1 MWPKKLVFRPA
12 RLEPDN
18 GTPVELLADEWWLIL
33 FVDELADAGAG
44 VACPTDAEL
53 TVPEPPKADEDVEEG
68 VMVTPDSCELWRVFL
83 MANYFSTLRRRKH
96 NRVF

>member
-1 MWPKKLVFRPA
+1 MPKKLVFRPA

-33 FVDELADAGAG
+33 FVDELADGAG
-44 VACPTDAEL
+44 VAPTDAEL

-68 VMVTPDSCELWRVFL
+68 VMVTPDSCELWRCFFDGQL
-83 MANYFSTLRRRKH
+83 F
-96 NRVF
+96 

>member
-1 MWPKKLVFRPA
+1 MLVFRPA

-33 FVDELADAGAG
+33 FVDELADGAG
-44 VACPTDAEL
+44 VAPTDAEL

-68 VMVTPDSCELWRVFL
+68 VMVTPDSCELWRCFFDGQL
-83 MANYFSTLRRRKH
+83 F
-96 NRVF
+96 